1 MSIENNE
8 KVYQQNVLDIFKT
21 LIGVKEDKKLA
32 EIIGIIPEELAN
44 RKRRGTL
51 IQTIFSEAIKR
62 KMNLNEIFYPNE
74 KIGIK
79 RKFLQEIEEWLDEL
93 EKKEPGRE
101 YWFEYQFK
109 DNFSGFKEW
118 KEGKE
123 GERKLESEALSY
135 KIAGNN

>member
-1 MSIENNE
+1 MSTGNNE
-8 KVYQQNVLDIFKT
+8 KIYQQNVLDIFKT

-51 IQTIFSEAIKR
+51 VQTIFSEAIKR
-62 KMNLNEIFYPNE
+62 KMNLNEIFYPHE

-93 EKKEPGRE
+93 EKEEPGRDL
-101 YWFEYQFK
+101 WFEYQFK

-123 GERKLESEALSY
+123 EERKLEPEALPY